1 MLVIL
6 NNNLIFL
13 FSILNNNCIF
23 AVVFK
28 QIKDMNEEIIKRL
41 IIEKQAEIVST
52 ELIRRPVDL
61 EYAANYVFVGLRRAG
76 KSYQMY
82 QHIQDLVS
90 SKQISIEEVLY
101 VNFEDERIASIKAEG
116 LGLLLDAYK
125 EMFDFKPLVF
135 LDEIQN
141 ITGWEK
147 FARRLAD
154 AKYKVFI
161 TGSNAQMLSKE
172 IYTTLGGRFIAR
184 EIFPFSFQEYLTYH
198 EIVLNKNWEYTDI
211 RTQVIRLFRNYFY
224 YGGFTES
231 FAINDKRSWL
241 NSLYQKIL
249 LGDII
254 SRNDIRN
261 ENAIRVLVKKLA
273 ESVMQ
278 PSSLSRIK
286 NIVDSTGTTIS
297 RNTLTDYLQ
306 FLTDAYLVFGI
317 SNFSDKLSDK
327 ETFKKRYFFDNG
339 LLNNF
344 LFDPETKLLENM
356 VAIDLK
362 KKYGENLFFYNKN
375 VEVDFFI
382 PKERRAI
389 QVSYNITN
397 DITRQREIT
406 ALLKL
411 SEVYRLDKLEIVT
424 FDEESTLQAN
434 GATIQVIPI
443 WKWLL

>member
-1 MLVIL
+1 MD
-6 NNNLIFL
+6 
-13 FSILNNNCIF
+13 
-23 AVVFK
+23 K
-28 QIKDMNEEIIKRL
+28 EIIKRL
-41 IIEKQAEIVST
+41 IAEKQTEIAVV
-52 ELIRRPVDL
+52 ELIKRPIDL
-61 EYAANYVFVGLRRAG
+61 EFSANYVFVGLRRAG

-82 QHIQDLVS
+82 QYIRDLIS

-101 VNFEDERIASIKAEG
+101 VNFEDERIASIKAEE

-125 EMFDFKPLVF
+125 EMFDFKPIIF

-147 FARRLAD
+147 FARRLTD
-154 AKYKVFI
+154 SKYRVFV

-184 EIFPFSFQEYLTYH
+184 EVFPFSFQEYLTYH
-198 EIVLNKNWEYTDI
+198 GIALDKNWEYTDV
-211 RTQVIRLFRNYFY
+211 RTQVIKLFHNYFY
-224 YGGFTES
+224 YGGFAES
-231 FAINDKRSWL
+231 FAINDKRGWL

-254 SRNDIRN
+254 SRNEIRN

-286 NIVDSTGTTIS
+286 NIVDSSGTTIA
-297 RNTLTDYLQ
+297 RNTLIDYLQ

-356 VAIDLK
+356 VAIELK
-362 KKYGENLFFYNKN
+362 KKYGDDLFFYNKN

-389 QVSYNITN
+389 QVSYNMAH
-397 DITRQREIT
+397 DVTRQREIT
-406 ALLKL
+406 ALKKL
-411 SEVYRLDKLEIVT
+411 SEVYRLDKLEIIT
-424 FDEESTLQAN
+424 FDEESILQIN
-434 GATIQVIPI
+434 GATIQVIPV

>member
-1 MLVIL
+1 MEKDIL
-6 NNNLIFL
+6 
-13 FSILNNNCIF
+13 
-23 AVVFK
+23 
-28 QIKDMNEEIIKRL
+28 KRM
-41 IIEKQAEIVST
+41 IAEKQAEIVDIK
-52 ELIRRPVDL
+52 LIKRPIDL
-61 EYAANYVFVGLRRAG
+61 EPTANYVFIGLRRAG
-76 KSYQMY
+76 KSYLMY
-82 QHIQDLVS
+82 QHIQDLIHSNQASVAD
-90 SKQISIEEVLY
+90 ILY
-101 VNFEDERIASIKAEG
+101 INFEDERISSIKAEE

-125 EMFDFKPLVF
+125 EMFDAKPLIF

-141 ITGWEK
+141 INGWEK
-147 FARRLAD
+147 FVRRLAD
-154 AKYKVFI
+154 SKFRVFV
-161 TGSNAQMLSKE
+161 TGSNAKMLSKE

-184 EIFPFSFQEYLTYH
+184 EIFPFSFKEYLTYH
-198 EIVLNKNWEYTDI
+198 GVVLNKNWQYNDL
-211 RTQVIRLFRNYFY
+211 RTQVVKLFRNYFY
-224 YGGFTES
+224 WGGFAES

-241 NSLYQKIL
+241 NSLYQKII
-249 LGDII
+249 LGDIVL
-254 SRNDIRN
+254 RNDIRN
-261 ENAIRVLVKKLA
+261 ENAIRILAKKLA

-286 NIVDSTGTTIS
+286 NIIDSTGTTIS
-297 RNTLTDYLQ
+297 RNTLVDYIQ

-344 LFDPETKLLENM
+344 LFDAETKLLENL

-362 KKYGENLFFYNKN
+362 KKYGDDLFFYNKN

-389 QVSYNITN
+389 QVSYSIAD

-411 SEVYRLDKLEIVT
+411 SKVYNLDRLEIIT
-424 FDEESTLQAN
+424 FDEETTLQEN
-434 GATIQVIPI
+434 GTTIHIIPT
-443 WKWLL
+443 WKYLLENE